1 MTLLNKSIVID
12 NTRKFT
18 KDIHVSAYRLI
29 ILIHEIGHMF
39 VRINCT
45 SAQATIEYESRESS
59 YASSP
64 TNNQSAKK
72 KPPESGFQLEESV
85 FGKRVKE
92 LNTLAA
98 EFIMNPENW
107 SMEDFQNQFNTLNN
121 AKFDSDGK
129 KVKSIRMRCNIDE
142 DVYFRRDWC
151 GTSHY
156 RGNPNS

>member
-18 KDIHVSAYRLI
+18 KDIHISAYRLI

-45 SAQATIEYESRESS
+45 SAQAIIEYESLESS

-64 TNNQSAKK
+64 TNNQS
-72 KPPESGFQLEESV
+72 PPESGFQLEESV
-85 FGKRVKE
+85 FGERVE
-92 LNTLAA
+92 NLNTLAA
-98 EFIMNPENW
+98 EFIMNPANW
-107 SMEDFQNQFNTLNN
+107 SREDFRNKFNSLNKEKIDPYGN
-121 AKFDSDGK
+121 
-129 KVKSIRMRCNIDE
+129 KVESIRMRRNIDE
-142 DVYFRRDWC
+142 NVYFRRDWC

-156 RGNPNS
+156 SGNPNN